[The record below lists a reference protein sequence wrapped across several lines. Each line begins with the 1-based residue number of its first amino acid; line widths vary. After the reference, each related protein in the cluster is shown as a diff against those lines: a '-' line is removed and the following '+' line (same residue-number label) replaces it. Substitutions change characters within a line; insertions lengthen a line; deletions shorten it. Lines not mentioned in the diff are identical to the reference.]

1 MSTAQVEKEE
11 RVMRKDL
18 KTALYAAGLTMLMG
32 TTAYGGQWQQNGEN
46 WRWQEDDGSFAAN
59 RWRWLDGNG
68 DGISECYYFGQD
80 GYLYVNT
87 VTPDGYTVDENGAWV
102 HDGTVQ
108 TQDGQAM
115 AEAERYT
122 VIGGPNRL
130 VSPGGLYGIVPFD
143 MNLYQEFKAGSSYV
157 GTHTYR
163 QNEYFVVPVKQY
175 RYNGEILSLG
185 ADDASGGSAYRFSGK
200 MVVDHTKPDAVNGK
214 TNIRYIYD
222 DGTFAGY
229 GFHATSYSEE
239 YLAENQVLRQNRDPN
254 HLAYSGRGEH
264 FFSEDGYMYR
274 NCYIGTTNTKIG
286 YDGGWIDR
294 DYN

>member
-32 TTAYGGQWQQNGEN
+32 TTAYGGQWQQDREN

-102 HDGTVQ
+102 HDSTVQ

-130 VSPGGLYGIVPFD
+130 VSPNGLQGIIPFD
-143 MNLYQEFKAGSSYV
+143 MNLYQEFKSG
-157 GTHTYR
+157 
-163 QNEYFVVPVKQY
+163 QD
-175 RYNGEILSLG
+175 SLG
-185 ADDASGGSAYRFSGK
+185 SYDYEFSIFYVTRYQYTYGGEKFDLGFDSPGGNYFPGK
-200 MVVDHTKPDAVNGK
+200 WVVDNTKPDAVNGK
-214 TNIRYIYD
+214 TNIRYMYD

-229 GFHATSYSEE
+229 GFHTLLASEE
-239 YLAENQVLRQNRDPN
+239 WAAESKALKAAEDPDYLK
-254 HLAYSGRGEH
+254 YSGRAET

-274 NCYIGTTNTKIG
+274 NCYIGTTSTKMG